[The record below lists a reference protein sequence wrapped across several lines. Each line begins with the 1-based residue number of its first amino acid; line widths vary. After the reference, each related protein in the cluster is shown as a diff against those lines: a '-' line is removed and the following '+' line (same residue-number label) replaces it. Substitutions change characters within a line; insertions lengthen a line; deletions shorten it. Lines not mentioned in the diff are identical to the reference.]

1 MAEKGKGKMVGGNST
16 TDKLGEADV
25 LNLVLDYLATKGFVE
40 AEQTLRQ
47 SVSASGGSPKKQSSN
62 QQSGTTQNRKISRVA
77 NRTKPPL
84 PSRKTT
90 HHDPK
95 WLEEHWWLVS
105 APG

>member
-47 SVSASGGSPKKQSSN
+47 SVSASGGSTKKQSSN
-62 QQSGTTQNRKISRVA
+62 QQSGTTKKQKI
-77 NRTKPPL
+77 
-84 PSRKTT
+84 PSR
-90 HHDPK
+90 
-95 WLEEHWWLVS
+95 
-105 APG
+105 